1 MRACVLGAFECNE
14 RVVQQ
19 PHRERKPTRL
29 EAVSVVFLCQ
39 SVFGLF
45 FPRYTVVEEF
55 RLAGRLCLFIFTLI

>member
-1 MRACVLGAFECNE
+1 MTKVRACVLGAFECNE

-45 FPRYTVVEEF
+45 FPRYTV
-55 RLAGRLCLFIFTLI
+55 L